1 MKPEFCKVTGR
12 SKWTGIL
19 KRRAAAALCSQRLYF
34 LLCSVPT
41 EDRHH
46 YLVEGK
52 RRDFADVTG
61 TCCRLGIFHR
71 DFRISKVN
79 VTRLNAPACHKTA
92 PPVHPGTFK
101 TCGMMSWLNH
111 TLVLHVKE
119 MLQQCSWV
127 HF

>member
-1 MKPEFCKVTGR
+1 MKSEFCKVTGR

-19 KRRAAAALCSQRLYF
+19 KRHALQRFAASVYIFCFVPRA
-34 LLCSVPT
+34 T

-79 VTRLNAPACHKTA
+79 VTRLNAPTCHKTV
-92 PPVHPGTFK
+92 PPVNRGTFK
-101 TCGMMSWLNH
+101 TCGMIS
-111 TLVLHVKE
+111 
-119 MLQQCSWV
+119 
-127 HF
+127 